1 MTALDALGLAAP
13 AAVLAF
19 TGLAR
24 RANRAGAR
32 PLPRGWAAF
41 ALGAS
46 ALWLGA
52 SRLAA
57 GGAVPGLDTAL
68 AGGFTVLLLAHAGVQ
83 LLALRPLLGLRLPR
97 RPPLVFLALPLIVY
111 AALLP
116 WTASVRPPD
125 GDEPYYLLLTHSLLE
140 DGDADL
146 ADDYAAGEGRR
157 FLNRPLEPQPG
168 DPTGPR
174 GEIYSRHNLLLPLLL
189 VLPYALAGK
198 AGALA
203 TMALLAALLAWR
215 TLALAARI
223 HPHRPGGALLA
234 FGTVVLAS
242 PLVVYSGQ
250 VWVEV
255 PAALALVVALERLF
269 DWVKAPP
276 RAPAGT
282 SPAASLGR
290 TGSSWAAAA
299 PVAAGVGGG
308 APPAPPLPG
317 GEGAFLFALAVAAL
331 PLLKLR
337 FALVAIPLVALAL
350 WRLRRTLDRRLIHV
364 FLGVAFAAGAGVL
377 VYNQV
382 AYGNPLKI
390 HSWQELDLARFGPGR
405 YLQGLLGLFFD
416 AGFGLF
422 GAAPLWLL
430 TLPALLLALARRDR
444 WLGIVLVLAA
454 PYLLFAAP
462 RDEWYGGWS
471 PPFRYGMVFLPL
483 LAILLVPLFAERRRS
498 GLARGLTVALAAAS
512 LALGTLYVAVPGFA
526 YNLAHGRTHWTDRL
540 ALATGLDVARFVPS
554 YVRPRTASWVWPPL
568 ALALTAV
575 AFRSTRRGRG
585 SSAMGAA
592 VVLGA
597 VGALPL
603 LAARCPT
610 RTVELEDP
618 WVEHRGG
625 HLYPEMWTMSRVGY
639 RGGWVLRPAESLA
652 VPVIAG
658 GPRLTLEV
666 ELRFVRNNPDPLT
679 LEVLA
684 GDQVVHHWRAEGAGE
699 WRQLALPPIDWRPGL
714 ALGLRTMGP
723 SRGGPQNGILIDR
736 LEISWS

>member
-1 MTALDALGLAAP
+1 MTALDALTLASP

-24 RANRAGAR
+24 RATRAGAR

-46 ALWLGA
+46 VLWLGA

-57 GGAVPGLDTAL
+57 SGAVPGLGTAL
-68 AGGFTVLLLAHAGVQ
+68 AGGFTVLLLAHAAVQ
-83 LLALRPLLGLRLPR
+83 LLALRPLLGLQLPR

-125 GDEPYYLLLTHSLLE
+125 GDEPYYLLLTHSLLQ

-234 FGTVVLAS
+234 FGTLVLAS

-276 RAPAGT
+276 PAPAGT
-282 SPAASLGR
+282 SPAA
-290 TGSSWAAAA
+290 
-299 PVAAGVGGG
+299 
-308 APPAPPLPG
+308 APPLPG
-317 GEGAFLFALAVAAL
+317 GGGALLFALAVAAL

-337 FALVAIPLVALAL
+337 FALVAMPLVALAL
-350 WRLRRTLDRRLIHV
+350 WRLRRSLDRRWIRVVLV
-364 FLGVAFAAGAGVL
+364 FAFAAGAGVL
-377 VYNQV
+377 AYNQV
-382 AYGNPLKI
+382 VYGNPLKI
-390 HSWQELDLARFGPGR
+390 HSWQELDLARFGPDR

-430 TLPALLLALARRDR
+430 TLPALLLAIGRRDR
-444 WLGIVLVLAA
+444 WLGVVVVLAA

-462 RDEWYGGWS
+462 RDEWYGGGS

-512 LALGTLYVAVPGFA
+512 LALGTLFVAVPGFA

-568 ALALTAV
+568 ALGLTAF
-575 AFRSTRRGRG
+575 AFQSTRRRRG
-585 SSAMGAA
+585 SAA
-592 VVLGA
+592 VGAVVLLGA

-618 WVEHRGG
+618 WIEHRGG

-658 GPRLTLEV
+658 GPRLKLEV

-684 GDQVVHHWRAEGAGE
+684 GDQVVHQWRAEGAGE
-699 WRQLALPPIDWRPGL
+699 WRRQALPPIEWRPGL
-714 ALGLRTMGP
+714 ALGLRTTGP
-723 SRGGPQNGILIDR
+723 SRGGPQNGILLDR
-736 LEISWS
+736 LEISWP